1 MRKNYFCFIFCKK
14 KFKKIKKKN
23 LRKIGKK
30 SLIEKTIN
38 LAKSIKEVDEIFVSS
53 DSKKF

>member
-1 MRKNYFCFIFCKK
+1 MRKKIIFAFIFARKNSK
-14 KFKKIKKKN
+14 RLKNKN

-38 LAKSIKEVDEIFVSS
+38 LAKSIKEVDEIFCIE
-53 DSKKF
+53 